1 MDKQF
6 EDVLNYLKNNNI
18 YLGQMTTPDVIV
30 AREGTELCEFEC
42 GALVRKQGS
51 ENVVE
56 VHGAIYKKWKE
67 CHVDLG
73 WPISNEISYGNGGDR
88 CSEFEKG
95 KIVWQSENDQVE
107 VILNPELQCTEQNES
122 LQIVDDIPVGCFENK
137 EENISSFQITPK
149 YIENEVNSVIEDI
162 YNKLSNKKE
171 DAELLAHKVREFLS
185 KKFFVVMLG
194 AIKAGKSTLVNSLVG
209 REISPM
215 GAGIETTLRSSIIIA
230 ADKNHPEGLYV
241 YSFTNDQKN
250 KLKEKI
256 ESKVG
261 LDGEKCNIDRDT
273 IEDNVKKEW
282 WQCRMAEYFAY
293 LGEINP
299 EFEKKYELHKH
310 PFNKDVIVEILT
322 KEKVPLKYGYNDEES
337 LPLLI
342 SIDTSKFKEQKVNLL
357 NCQCAIIDT
366 PGLDGAKA
374 NNQTDSLLKAANQYA
389 DYFLFIQSSMSA
401 LTGGCKKYLEENS
414 QIPTVA
420 VYNKMSSS
428 YWYDEKSREDFENS
442 KATDAYEN
450 LRNCTPYKFGIGD
463 TVVVNAGAAWE
474 AISRKNTD
482 KIEKNKIRNLSQ
494 KYSGEEG
501 LNKLLNESRLPE
513 YIQELTKKIKETRIK
528 IKVENARS
536 KVIQEIKA
544 LDKKYDNELSEE
556 IKDKKNEIASLE
568 EENKDIRAV
577 KHKFD
582 NDWLANK
589 TGHVRVCHDLSMNI
603 KAKVKACIEESMG
616 NNGVNAPADAGSTS
630 ETIKLVKDAL
640 EKIKNHFYNSLKNDL
655 SIQNDKFNSSSEVF
669 KDSYNQQI
677 FNVNIN
683 NVNKYVDN
691 IASLQ
696 DKVINDLTFTEIERI
711 LNQNLI
717 MPDDEMI
724 KRRCLKPML
733 LRMWGNV
740 IDQTGTATFV
750 EEIGDSWQSSVDS
763 LDETLRTKISDIV
776 CAWGSEAVD
785 DKLDRKISEN
795 ENKIGSF
802 EKEIEGIES
811 ELRILKSILVEIN
824 RKVEQIKVN

>member
-6 EDVLNYLKNNNI
+6 EDVINYLKNNNI
-18 YLGQMTTPDVIV
+18 YLGQMTTPDIIDTPD
-30 AREGTELCEFEC
+30 GTKLCEFDWA
-42 GALVRKQGS
+42 ALIRRPDSKDVF
-51 ENVVE
+51 E

-67 CHVDLG
+67 CQDALG
-73 WPISNEISYGNGGDR
+73 WPISNEKPLGIVGDR
-88 CSEFEKG
+88 CSEFENG
-95 KIVWQSENDQVE
+95 KIVWYSESDQVE
-107 VILNPELQCTEQNES
+107 VILNPELQCTEQNEL
-122 LQIVDDIPVGCFENK
+122 LQIVDNIPVGCFENK

-149 YIENEVNSVIEDI
+149 YIENEVNSVIENI
-162 YNKLSNKKE
+162 YNKLSHKKE
-171 DAELLAHKVREFLS
+171 DAELLVHKVSEFLS

-241 YSFTNDQKN
+241 YSFSQDQKN

-256 ESKVG
+256 ESLERKKGNV
-261 LDGEKCNIDRDT
+261 DGDAIK
-273 IEDNVKKEW
+273 DNVKKEW
-282 WQCRMAEYFAY
+282 WQSRMAEYFAY

-299 EFEKKYELHKH
+299 EFEKKYQCHKH
-310 PFNKDVIVEILT
+310 AFNKDVIVEILT

-450 LRNCTPYKFGIGD
+450 LRNCTPYKFDIGD

-482 KIEKNKIRNLSQ
+482 KIEKNRNLSQ

-501 LNKLLNESRLPE
+501 LNKLLNESQLPE

-528 IKVENARS
+528 IKVKNARS

-544 LDKKYDNELSEE
+544 LDKKYDDELSEE
-556 IKDKKNEIASLE
+556 IKDKKNEIALLE

-582 NDWLANK
+582 NDWLAGK
-589 TGHVRVCHDLSMNI
+589 SEHKRVCYALSGNI
-603 KAKVKACIEESMG
+603 KAKVKACIKESMD
-616 NNGVNAPADAGSTS
+616 NNGVNAPTFAKRKPDAI
-630 ETIKLVKDAL
+630 ELVKEAL
-640 EKIKNHFYNSLKNDL
+640 EQIKKHFYNSLENDL
-655 SIQNDKFNSSSEVF
+655 AIQNDKFNSNSQVF
-669 KDSYNQQI
+669 IDSYNQQI
-677 FNVNIN
+677 FNENLDDVK
-683 NVNKYVDN
+683 KYIDN

-696 DKVINDLTFTEIERI
+696 DKVINDLTFTEIEGI
-711 LNQNLI
+711 LNDKLII

-724 KRRCLKPML
+724 KRRCLNNML
-733 LRMWGNV
+733 GRIFGGV
-740 IDQTGTATFV
+740 IDKKATANFV
-750 EEIGDSWQSSVDS
+750 EEIGNRWQSSVDS
-763 LDETLRTKISDIV
+763 LDETLRTKIRDII

-795 ENKIGSF
+795 ENKIVSF
-802 EKEIEGIES
+802 EKEIEGIKS
-811 ELRILKSILVEIN
+811 ELSNLKSILVEIKG
-824 RKVEQIKVN
+824 KVEQIKVN

>member
-6 EDVLNYLKNNNI
+6 EDVINYLKYNNI
-18 YLGQMTTPDVIV
+18 YLGQMTTPDIIDTPD
-30 AREGTELCEFEC
+30 GTKLCEFDWA
-42 GALVRKQGS
+42 ALIRRPDSKDVF
-51 ENVVE
+51 E

-67 CHVDLG
+67 CQDALG
-73 WPISNEISYGNGGDR
+73 WPISNEKSFGFVGDR
-88 CSEFEKG
+88 CSEFENG
-95 KIVWQSENDQVE
+95 KIVWYSERDQVE
-107 VILNPELQCTEQNES
+107 VILNPELQCKEQNES
-122 LQIVDDIPVGCFENK
+122 LQTVDFPVGCLDDD
-137 EENISSFQITPK
+137 EEDDSSYQIIPQH
-149 YIENEVNSVIEDI
+149 IEKDVDQVIQHI
-162 YNKLSNKKE
+162 KNKLSHKKE
-171 DAELLAHKVREFLS
+171 DAELLVHKVSEFLS

-215 GAGIETTLRSSIIIA
+215 GAGFETTLRSSIIIA

-241 YSFTNDQKN
+241 YSFTQDQKN

-256 ESKVG
+256 ESLERKKGNV
-261 LDGEKCNIDRDT
+261 DGDAIK
-273 IEDNVKKEW
+273 DNVKKEW
-282 WQCRMAEYFAY
+282 WQSRMAEYFAY

-299 EFEKKYELHKH
+299 EFEKKYQCHKH

-428 YWYDEKSREDFENS
+428 YWYDEKSREAFENS

-482 KIEKNKIRNLSQ
+482 KIEKNRNLSQ

-501 LNKLLNESRLPE
+501 LNKLLNESQLPE

-528 IKVENARS
+528 IKVKNARS

-544 LDKKYDNELSEE
+544 LDKKYDDELSEE
-556 IKDKKNEIASLE
+556 IKDKKNEIALLE

-582 NDWLANK
+582 NDWLAGK
-589 TGHVRVCHDLSMNI
+589 SEHKRVCYALSGNI
-603 KAKVKACIEESMG
+603 KAKVKACIKESMG
-616 NNGVNAPADAGSTS
+616 NNGVKAPTDAVSTS
-630 ETIKLVKDAL
+630 DDAIKLVKGAL
-640 EKIKNHFYNSLKNDL
+640 EEIKDHFYNSLKNDL
-655 SIQNDKFNSSSEVF
+655 AIQNDKFNRNSEVF

-677 FNVNIN
+677 FNENLDDVK
-683 NVNKYVDN
+683 KYIDN

-711 LNQNLI
+711 LNEKLI
-717 MPDDEMI
+717 KMPDDKEIANHCFRCKI
-724 KRRCLKPML
+724 KRMF
-733 LRMWGNV
+733 GYV
-740 IDQTGTATFV
+740 INDVKTAAFV
-750 EEIGDSWQSSVDS
+750 EEIGNRWQSSVDS
-763 LDETLRTKISDIV
+763 IDETLRTKIRDII

-795 ENKIGSF
+795 ENKIVSF
-802 EKEIEGIES
+802 ENEIEGIKS
-811 ELRILKSILVEIN
+811 ELSNLKSILVEIKG
-824 RKVEQIKVN
+824 KVEQIKVN

>member
-6 EDVLNYLKNNNI
+6 EDVINYLKNNNI
-18 YLGQMTTPDVIV
+18 YLGQMTTPDIIDTQD
-30 AREGTELCEFEC
+30 GTKLCEFDWA
-42 GALVRKQGS
+42 ALIRRPDSRDVF
-51 ENVVE
+51 E

-95 KIVWQSENDQVE
+95 KIVWYSERDQVE
-107 VILNPELQCTEQNES
+107 VILNPELQCKEQNES
-122 LQIVDDIPVGCFENK
+122 LQTVDFPVGCLDD
-137 EENISSFQITPK
+137 EEEDDSSYQIIPQH
-149 YIENEVNSVIEDI
+149 IEKDVDQVIQHI
-162 YNKLSNKKE
+162 KNKLSHKKE
-171 DAELLAHKVREFLS
+171 DAELLVHKVSEFLS

-215 GAGIETTLRSSIIIA
+215 GAGFETTLRSSIIIA

-241 YSFTNDQKN
+241 YSFTQDQKN

-256 ESKVG
+256 EG
-261 LDGEKCNIDRDT
+261 LERKKGNVDGDAIK
-273 IEDNVKKEW
+273 DNVKKEW
-282 WQCRMAEYFAY
+282 WQSRMAEYFAY

-299 EFEKKYELHKH
+299 EFEKKYQCHKH
-310 PFNKDVIVEILT
+310 AFNKDVIVEILT

-442 KATDAYEN
+442 KATVAYEN

-494 KYSGEEG
+494 KYLGEEG

-528 IKVENARS
+528 IKVKNAKS
-536 KVIQEIKA
+536 KVIQEIKV
-544 LDKKYDNELSEE
+544 LDKKYDDELSEE

-577 KHKFD
+577 KSKFD
-582 NDWLANK
+582 NDWLAEK
-589 TGHVRVCHDLSMNI
+589 SEHERVCYALSWNI
-603 KAKVKACIEESMG
+603 KAKVKACIKKSMD
-616 NNGVNAPADAGSTS
+616 NNGVKVPTDAGSTPDA
-630 ETIKLVKDAL
+630 IKLVEEAL
-640 EKIKNHFYNSLKNDL
+640 EEIKKHFYYSLNNDL
-655 SIQNDKFNSSSEVF
+655 SIQNDKFNRNSEVF

-677 FNVNIN
+677 FNENLD
-683 NVNKYVDN
+683 NVKKYIDN

-696 DKVINDLTFTEIERI
+696 DKMINDLTFTEIERI
-711 LNQNLI
+711 LNQKLT
-717 MPDDEMI
+717 MPNNNTI
-724 KRRCLKPML
+724 VNNCLKPWA
-733 LRMWGNV
+733 LRWGNV
-740 IDQTGTATFV
+740 IDKDRIRDFFGD
-750 EEIGDSWQSSVDS
+750 IGNRWQSSVDS
-763 LDETLRTKISDIV
+763 LDETLRTKISDIICV
-776 CAWGSEAVD
+776 WGREAVD

-795 ENKIGSF
+795 ENKIVSF

-811 ELRILKSILVEIN
+811 ELSNLKSILVEIKG
-824 RKVEQIKVN
+824 KVEQIKVN

>member
-6 EDVLNYLKNNNI
+6 EDVINYLKYNNI
-18 YLGQMTTPDVIV
+18 YLGQMTTPDIV
-30 AREGTELCEFEC
+30 DTPDGTKLCEFDWA
-42 GALVRKQGS
+42 ALIRRPDSKDVF
-51 ENVVE
+51 E

-67 CHVDLG
+67 CQDALG
-73 WPISNEISYGNGGDR
+73 WPISNEKPLGIVGDR
-88 CSEFEKG
+88 CSEFENG
-95 KIVWQSENDQVE
+95 KIVWYSESDQVE
-107 VILNPELQCTEQNES
+107 VILNPELQCKEQSES
-122 LQIVDDIPVGCFENK
+122 LQMVDSPVGCLDDD
-137 EENISSFQITPK
+137 EEDDSSYQIIPQH
-149 YIENEVNSVIEDI
+149 IEKDVDQVIQHI
-162 YNKLSNKKE
+162 KNKLSHKKD
-171 DAELLAHKVREFLS
+171 DAELLVHKVSEFLS

-241 YSFTNDQKN
+241 YSFSQDQKN

-256 ESKVG
+256 ESLERKKG
-261 LDGEKCNIDRDT
+261 NGDGDAIK
-273 IEDNVKKEW
+273 DNVKKEW
-282 WQCRMAEYFAY
+282 WQSRMAEYFAY

-299 EFEKKYELHKH
+299 EFEKKYQCHKH
-310 PFNKDVIVEILT
+310 AFNKDVIVEILT

-450 LRNCTPYKFGIGD
+450 LRNCTPYKFDIGN

-482 KIEKNKIRNLSQ
+482 KIAKNKIRNLSQ

-544 LDKKYDNELSEE
+544 LDKKYDDELSEE
-556 IKDKKNEIASLE
+556 IKDKKNEIALLE

-603 KAKVKACIEESMG
+603 KAKVKACIKESMV
-616 NNGVNAPADAGSTS
+616 NNGVEELTYAGSTPDA
-630 ETIKLVKDAL
+630 IGLVKGKL
-640 EKIKNHFYNSLKNDL
+640 EQIKKHFYNSLENDL
-655 SIQNDKFNSSSEVF
+655 AIQNDKFNRNSEVF

-677 FNVNIN
+677 FNENLDDVK
-683 NVNKYVDN
+683 KYVDN

-696 DKVINDLTFTEIERI
+696 DKVINDLTFTEIEKI

-717 MPDDEMI
+717 MPDDNEI
-724 KRRCLKPML
+724 ESCCLIPWVQRWKN
-733 LRMWGNV
+733 NV
-740 IDQTGTATFV
+740 IHEKKTKAFIGK
-750 EEIGDSWQSSVDS
+750 IGDSWQSSVDFI
-763 LDETLRTKISDIV
+763 DETLRTKIRDII

-795 ENKIGSF
+795 ENKIVSF
-802 EKEIEGIES
+802 EKEIEGIKS
-811 ELRILKSILVEIN
+811 ELSNLKSILVEIKG
-824 RKVEQIKVN
+824 KVEQIKVN

>member
-6 EDVLNYLKNNNI
+6 EDVINYLKNNNI
-18 YLGQMTTPDVIV
+18 YLGQMTTPDIIDTPD
-30 AREGTELCEFEC
+30 GTKLCEFDWA
-42 GALVRKQGS
+42 ALIRRPDSKDVF
-51 ENVVE
+51 E

-67 CHVDLG
+67 CQDALG
-73 WPISNEISYGNGGDR
+73 WPISNEKSFGIVGDR
-88 CSEFEKG
+88 CSEFENG
-95 KIVWQSENDQVE
+95 KIFWYSERDQVE
-107 VILNPELQCTEQNES
+107 VILNPELQCKEQNES
-122 LQIVDDIPVGCFENK
+122 LQTVDFPVGCLDDD
-137 EENISSFQITPK
+137 EEDDSSYQIIPQH
-149 YIENEVNSVIEDI
+149 IEKDVDQVIQHI
-162 YNKLSNKKE
+162 KNKLSHKE
-171 DAELLAHKVREFLS
+171 DDAELLAHKVKEFLS

-241 YSFTNDQKN
+241 YSFSQDQKN

-256 ESKVG
+256 ESLERKKG
-261 LDGEKCNIDRDT
+261 NGDGDAIK
-273 IEDNVKKEW
+273 DNVKKEW
-282 WQCRMAEYFAY
+282 WQSRMAEYFAY

-299 EFEKKYELHKH
+299 EFEKKYQCHKH
-310 PFNKDVIVEILT
+310 AFNKDVIVEILT

-450 LRNCTPYKFGIGD
+450 LRNCTPYKFDIGN

-482 KIEKNKIRNLSQ
+482 KIAKNKIRNLSQ

-556 IKDKKNEIASLE
+556 IKDKKNEIALLKA
-568 EENKDIRAV
+568 ENKDIRDI
-577 KHKFD
+577 KCKFD
-582 NDWLANK
+582 NDWLAEK
-589 TGHVRVCHDLSMNI
+589 SEHERVCYALSGNI
-603 KAKVKACIEESMG
+603 KAKVKACIKESMD
-616 NNGVNAPADAGSTS
+616 NNGVKVPTNAGSTS
-630 ETIKLVKDAL
+630 DAIELVKDAL
-640 EKIKNHFYNSLKNDL
+640 EKIKKDFYYSLKNDL
-655 SIQNDKFNSSSEVF
+655 SIQNDKFNRNSEVF

-677 FNVNIN
+677 FNENLDDVKNI
-683 NVNKYVDN
+683 
-691 IASLQ
+691 
-696 DKVINDLTFTEIERI
+696 
-711 LNQNLI
+711 
-717 MPDDEMI
+717 
-724 KRRCLKPML
+724 
-733 LRMWGNV
+733 
-740 IDQTGTATFV
+740 
-750 EEIGDSWQSSVDS
+750 
-763 LDETLRTKISDIV
+763 
-776 CAWGSEAVD
+776 
-785 DKLDRKISEN
+785 
-795 ENKIGSF
+795 
-802 EKEIEGIES
+802 
-811 ELRILKSILVEIN
+811 
-824 RKVEQIKVN
+824 